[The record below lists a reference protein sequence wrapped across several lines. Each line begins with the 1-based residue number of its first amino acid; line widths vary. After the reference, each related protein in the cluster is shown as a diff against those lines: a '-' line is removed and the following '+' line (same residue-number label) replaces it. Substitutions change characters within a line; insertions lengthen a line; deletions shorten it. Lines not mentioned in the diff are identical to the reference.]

1 MLSLDKLLIIGS
13 TGLVGSKL
21 AFDAAGHGFETY
33 NTQNARKSPFPNST
47 RLNITDRDAT
57 LGLVGE
63 IRPKVIVNTAALT
76 NVDYCETH
84 KEEAENVNV
93 GGVRNL
99 VEAALRNDC
108 RFIQISTDSVF
119 DGTYGHYTE
128 SDTPHPLNHYSI
140 TKLEAEKVVSRL
152 SNYAISRPSVIYGW
166 PYESIE
172 APSAS
177 TKPMNFAAFVLN
189 KFKNNEKVRAV
200 RDQYSSP
207 TLADNLAEALLR
219 LAKSHENGVFHTAG
233 RSCMSRHE
241 FVIKLAQVFGYPTS
255 LVEPVFTSE
264 FQQVAPRPKNCCL
277 RVDKA
282 ERSLG
287 MRFLTAE
294 EGIRQMRRQP
304 QPQGDSSDRLC

>member
-1 MLSLDKLLIIGS
+1 MKLLAQSLKSLLERTKLSLDKLLIIGS

-21 AFDAAGHGFETY
+21 AFAAAGHGFEPY

-57 LGLVGE
+57 LRLVGE

-84 KEEAENVNV
+84 KEEAEKVNV

-128 SDTPHPLNHYSI
+128 SDTPH
-140 TKLEAEKVVSRL
+140 
-152 SNYAISRPSVIYGW
+152 SRPSVIYGW

-189 KFKNNEKVRAV
+189 KFENNEKVRAV

-233 RSCMSRHE
+233 RSCVSRQE

-255 LVEPVFTSE
+255 LVEPVFASE

>member
-1 MLSLDKLLIIGS
+1 MKLLAQSLKSLLERTKLSLDKLLIIGS

-21 AFDAAGHGFETY
+21 AFAAAGHGFEPY

-57 LGLVGE
+57 LRLVGE

-84 KEEAENVNV
+84 KEEAEKVNV

-99 VEAALRNDC
+99 VEAALINDC

-119 DGTYGHYTE
+119 E
-128 SDTPHPLNHYSI
+128 
-140 TKLEAEKVVSRL
+140 
-152 SNYAISRPSVIYGW
+152 
-166 PYESIE
+166 
-172 APSAS
+172 
-177 TKPMNFAAFVLN
+177 
-189 KFKNNEKVRAV
+189 NNEKVRAV

-233 RSCMSRHE
+233 RSCVSRQE

-255 LVEPVFTSE
+255 LVEPVFASE